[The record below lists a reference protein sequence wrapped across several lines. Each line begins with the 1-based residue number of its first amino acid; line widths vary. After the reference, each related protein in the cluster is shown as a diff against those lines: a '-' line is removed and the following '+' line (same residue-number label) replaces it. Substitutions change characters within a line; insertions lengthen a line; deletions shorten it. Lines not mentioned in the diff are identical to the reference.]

1 MAKLN
6 ANTTVMRP
14 DTLEVVTLAE
24 GDEVPDWAAVA
35 ADLGYFDQSHL
46 IGDFRRVFGMPPAE
60 YARSRR

>member
-24 GDEVPDWAAVA
+24 GDEVPDWA
-35 ADLGYFDQSHL
+35 DSL
-46 IGDFRRVFGMPPAE
+46 IGDHLIEDEKPKRA
-60 YARSRR
+60 ASSRAKATESKTAD

>member
-24 GDEVPDWAAVA
+24 GDEVPDWA
-35 ADLGYFDQSHL
+35 DGL
-46 IGDFRRVFGMPPAE
+46 IGDHLIEDEKPKRA
-60 YARSRR
+60 ASSRAKATESKTAD